1 MEIIFWIQ
9 FSLLT
14 VFSLVVLTN
23 FFSAPILSTS
33 KFYVD
38 SENLVSVMIPAR
50 NEEKNIAD
58 CIESIINQ
66 NYQNLEILVLDDES
80 KDKTAEI
87 VQSFEKINPKV
98 KLIKGKLL
106 PKGWLGKN
114 WACHQLSE
122 MAKGK
127 YLLFVDADVTLSESV
142 VSSSIAFLQKLN
154 AKAFSVFPT
163 QRIKSFGEALITPL
177 MNWILLVFL
186 PLRLVHSTR
195 NKSFVAANGQ
205 FIFFEAELYYKIGGH
220 AHVKS
225 EIVEDMALAKLVKEI
240 NEKFVTALGGNR
252 VFCRMYSNFREGIN
266 GFSKNFYKGFS
277 FSPIIFL
284 LFLFFIESVF
294 LLPIIFGF
302 FNFKFLHLTLLI
314 VLIQFMVLQI
324 SQQNSVIVILH
335 PLQMV
340 VLFFVGIKSLSASLN
355 GNLTWKERKINLK

>member
-50 NEEKNIAD
+50 NEENNIAN
-58 CIESIINQ
+58 CLESITNQ
-66 NYQNLEILVLDDES
+66 DYQNLEILVLDDES
-80 KDKTAEI
+80 NDKTTEI
-87 VQSFEKINPKV
+87 VQSLEKINPRV
-98 KLIKGKLL
+98 KLIKGKPL
-106 PKGWLGKN
+106 PQDWLGKN

-122 MAKGK
+122 IANGK
-127 YLLFVDADVTLSESV
+127 YFLFVDADVTLSASV
-142 VSSSIAFLQKLN
+142 VSASVAFLQKLD

-163 QRIKSFGEALITPL
+163 QRIKSFGETLITPL

-195 NKSFVAANGQ
+195 NESFVAANGQ
-205 FIFFEAELYYKIGGH
+205 FIFFEADLYHKIGGH
-220 AHVKS
+220 EKVKS
-225 EIVEDMALAKLVKEI
+225 EIVEDMALAKLVKQL
-240 NEKFVTALGGNR
+240 NEKFVTALGGNK
-252 VFCRMYSNFREGIN
+252 VFCRMYSNLSEGMR

-277 FSPIIFL
+277 ISPIAFL
-284 LFLFFIESVF
+284 LFLFFMEFVF
-294 LLPIIFGF
+294 LLPIIFSF
-302 FNFKFLHLTLLI
+302 FNFKFLYITLFIAL
-314 VLIQFMVLQI
+314 LQLMVLQI
-324 SQQNSVIVILH
+324 SRQNSVIAFLH

-340 VLFFVGIKSLSASLN
+340 VLCFVGIKSLLASLN
-355 GNLTWKERKINLK
+355 GNLTWKERKIH